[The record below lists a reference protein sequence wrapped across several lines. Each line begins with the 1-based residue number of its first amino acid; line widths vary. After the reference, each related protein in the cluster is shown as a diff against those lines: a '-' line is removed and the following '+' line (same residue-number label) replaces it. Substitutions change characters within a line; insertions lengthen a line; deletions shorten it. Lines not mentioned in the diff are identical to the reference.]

1 MTDTAS
7 AAETIDVGGPWF
19 DELSVGQVSP
29 SVPALTLTDGHA
41 ALHQAIVGDRL
52 ALALDGPL
60 SAAVTGS
67 ERQFAH
73 PALVWDV
80 AIGQST
86 LLTQRVI
93 GNLFYRGLVLR
104 RAPAIGDTLRT
115 TTEVV
120 ALRQNSPKPGRA
132 ATGLAVLRVRTT
144 DQHDRRVLDF
154 WRCAMLPLSDPDG
167 QTGHA
172 DSLDAIPSELDPAT
186 LGEAVAGW
194 RLDRLRGGDDG
205 GEAVSA
211 RRGLR
216 RRRRRRGGDGA
227 GGGLP
232 AAGSVWRLLGGD
244 VVSAAPEL
252 ARMTLNVAVAHHDA
266 RAAGRRL
273 VYGGHT
279 IGIAAAH
286 VSRVLPNLVTFVAWH
301 GCDHTGPVLE
311 GDTLS
316 SEIELERVQP
326 LLGDHGGQ
334 LVHLRCRVS
343 ATRGEPAETVGVLDW
358 RPVGVIA

>member
-29 SVPALTLTDGHA
+29 PVPALTLTDGHA

-67 ERQFAH
+67 GRRLAH

-104 RAPAIGDTLRT
+104 RAPAIGDTLHT
-115 TTEVV
+115 STEVV

-144 DQHDRRVLDF
+144 DQQDRRVLDF
-154 WRCAMLPLSDPDG
+154 WRCAMLPLSDPEG

-194 RLDRLRGGDDG
+194 RLDRLRDGAAGDG
-205 GEAVSA
+205 GAD
-211 RRGLR
+211 
-216 RRRRRRGGDGA
+216 GGA
-227 GGGLP
+227 I
-232 AAGSVWRLLGGD
+232 AAPGTVWRLLGGD

-266 RAAGRRL
+266 RDAGRRL

-316 SEIELERVQP
+316 SVIELERVGP
-326 LLGDHGGQ
+326 LAGDHGGQ

-358 RPVGVIA
+358 RPIGVIA

>member
-1 MTDTAS
+1 VTDTAS
-7 AAETIDVGGPWF
+7 ATETIDVGGPWF
-19 DELSVGQVSP
+19 DELSVGQLSP
-29 SVPALTLTDGHA
+29 PVPALTLTEGHA

-52 ALALDGPL
+52 ALALDAPL

-67 ERQFAH
+67 ERPLAH
-73 PALVWDV
+73 PALVWDI

-115 TTEVV
+115 STEVV
-120 ALRQNSPKPGRA
+120 ALRQNSTKAGRA
-132 ATGLAVLRVRTT
+132 ATGMAVLRVRTS
-144 DQHDRRVLDF
+144 DQQDRRVLDF

-167 QTGHA
+167 HTGYD
-172 DSLDAIPSELDPAT
+172 DSLDAIPSQLDPAA

-194 RLDRLRGGDDG
+194 HLDRLRAAADG
-205 GEAVSA
+205 GV
-211 RRGLR
+211 
-216 RRRRRRGGDGA
+216 
-227 GGGLP
+227 LP
-232 AAGSVWRLLGGD
+232 APRTIWRLLGGD
-244 VVSAAPEL
+244 VVSSAPEL

-286 VSRVLPNLVTFVAWH
+286 VTRVLPNLVTFVAWH

-326 LLGDHGGQ
+326 LSGDHGGQ

-343 ATRGEPAETVGVLDW
+343 ATRGESAETVGVLDW

>member
-1 MTDTAS
+1 VTGTAS
-7 AAETIDVGGPWF
+7 ASASQTIDVGGPWF
-19 DELSVGQVSP
+19 DQLAVGQVSP
-29 SVPALTLTDGHA
+29 RVPALTLTDGHA

-67 ERQFAH
+67 ERPLAH

-104 RAPAIGDTLRT
+104 RAPVIGDTLHT
-115 TTEVV
+115 STEVV

-144 DQHDRRVLDF
+144 DQQDRRVLDF
-154 WRCAMLPLSDPDG
+154 WRCAMLPLSDPDRR
-167 QTGHA
+167 TGHA
-172 DSLDAIPSELDPAT
+172 DALDAIPSELDQAA
-186 LGEAVAGW
+186 LGEAVADW
-194 RLDRLRGGDDG
+194 FLEPLRDDG
-205 GEAVSA
+205 VP
-211 RRGLR
+211 
-216 RRRRRRGGDGA
+216 
-227 GGGLP
+227 P
-232 AAGSVWRLLGGD
+232 APGTVWRLLGGD

-266 RAAGRRL
+266 REAGRRL

-286 VSRVLPNLVTFVAWH
+286 VTRVLPNLVTFVAWH
-301 GCDHTGPVLE
+301 GCDHIGPVLE

-316 SEIELERVQP
+316 SVIELERVQP
-326 LLGDHGGQ
+326 LPGHQGGW

-343 ATRGEPAETVGVLDW
+343 ATRGDPAQTVDVLDW
-358 RPVGVIA
+358 RPVAVIA

>member
-1 MTDTAS
+1 VTDTAS

-29 SVPALTLTDGHA
+29 PVPALTLTDGHA

-67 ERQFAH
+67 EHQFAH

-115 TTEVV
+115 STEVV
-120 ALRQNSPKPGRA
+120 ALRQNSSKPGRA
-132 ATGLAVLRVRTT
+132 ATGMAVLRVRTT

-154 WRCAMLPLSDPDG
+154 WRCAMLPLSEPDG

-172 DSLDAIPSELDPAT
+172 DSLDAIPSELDQAT
-186 LGEAVAGW
+186 LGEAIAGW
-194 RLDRLRGGDDG
+194 RLDRLRDP
-205 GEAVSA
+205 
-211 RRGLR
+211 
-216 RRRRRRGGDGA
+216 GDGDGDGSGDGSGADAA
-227 GGGLP
+227 GAGGLP
-232 AAGSVWRLLGGD
+232 APGTVWRLLGGD

-266 RAAGRRL
+266 RGAGRRL

-286 VSRVLPNLVTFVAWH
+286 VTRVLPNLVTFVAWH

-326 LLGDHGGQ
+326 LPGDQGGQ

-343 ATRGEPAETVGVLDW
+343 ATRGDPADTVGVLDW

>member
-1 MTDTAS
+1 VTGTAS

-19 DELSVGQVSP
+19 DELSVGVRSP
-29 SVPALTLTDGHA
+29 QVPALTLTDGHA

-67 ERQFAH
+67 GGVLAH

-104 RAPAIGDTLRT
+104 RAPVIGDTLHT
-115 TTEVV
+115 STEVV

-132 ATGLAVLRVRTT
+132 ATGMAVLRVRTT
-144 DQHDRRVLDF
+144 DQQDRRVLDF

-172 DSLDAIPSELDPAT
+172 DSLDAIPSELDPGA
-186 LGEAVAGW
+186 LGEAVTGW
-194 RLDRLRGGDDG
+194 RLDRMRDDG
-205 GEAVSA
+205 D
-211 RRGLR
+211 
-216 RRRRRRGGDGA
+216 GDGRGA
-227 GGGLP
+227 GGLP
-232 AAGSVWRLLGGD
+232 AAGTVWRLLGGD

-252 ARMTLNVAVAHHDA
+252 ARMTLNLAVAHHDA
-266 RAAGRRL
+266 REAGRRL

-286 VSRVLPNLVTFVAWH
+286 VTRVLPNLVTFVAWH

-316 SEIELERVQP
+316 SEIELEQVQQLP
-326 LLGDHGGQ
+326 DDHGGQ

-343 ATRGEPAETVGVLDW
+343 ATRGDPADTVGVLEW

>member
-1 MTDTAS
+1 MTGRAS
-7 AAETIDVGGPWF
+7 ASAPAAAAIDVGGPWF

-29 SVPALTLTDGHA
+29 PVPALTLTEGHA

-60 SAAVTGS
+60 SEAVTGCD
-67 ERQFAH
+67 RPLAH

-86 LLTQRVI
+86 LLTERVI

-104 RAPAIGDTLRT
+104 RAPAIGDTLHT
-115 TTEVV
+115 STEVV
-120 ALRQNSPKPGRA
+120 ALRQNSSKPGRA

-144 DQHDRRVLDF
+144 DQQDRRVLDF

-167 QTGHA
+167 HTAHH
-172 DSLDAIPSELDPAT
+172 DSLEAIPSELDPAS

-194 RLDRLRGGDDG
+194 RLDALRG
-205 GEAVSA
+205 A
-211 RRGLR
+211 
-216 RRRRRRGGDGA
+216 GA
-227 GGGLP
+227 GAVAVDASGDELP
-232 AAGSVWRLLGGD
+232 APGTIWRLLGGD

-252 ARMTLNVAVAHHDA
+252 ARLTLNVAVAHHDA
-266 RAAGRRL
+266 RGAGRRL

-286 VSRVLPNLVTFVAWH
+286 ITRVLPNLVTFVAWH

-311 GDTLS
+311 GDTLA
-316 SEIELERVQP
+316 SEIELERVQRLP
-326 LLGDHGGQ
+326 GDHGAR

-343 ATRGEPAETVGVLDW
+343 ATRVEPTETVGVLDW
-358 RPVGVIA
+358 RPVAVIA